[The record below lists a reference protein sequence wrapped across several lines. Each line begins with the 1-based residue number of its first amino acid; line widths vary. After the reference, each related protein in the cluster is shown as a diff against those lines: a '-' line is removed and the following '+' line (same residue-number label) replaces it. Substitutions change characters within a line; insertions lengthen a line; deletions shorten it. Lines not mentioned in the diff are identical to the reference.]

1 MRINFL
7 VALGV
12 GQAVLGFCSLQGLT
26 GTHGFYLVCA
36 QRSGHWAGGPECV
49 SSGGVAF
56 SVCPFKSETWA
67 AVGQRTQRYYRVSA
81 SPHTLINSPHPYPP
95 NQQQGSWRAGKVKPP

>member
-26 GTHGFYLVCA
+26 GTWILPG
-36 QRSGHWAGGPECV
+36 
-49 SSGGVAF
+49 
-56 SVCPFKSETWA
+56 VCPEIRA
-67 AVGQRTQRYYRVSA
+67 LGREARVRE
-81 SPHTLINSPHPYPP
+81 LR
-95 NQQQGSWRAGKVKPP
+95 WRGFQCLPF